1 MVAAMA
7 NEQRFVPYY
16 AADID
21 GGVYKEIV
29 VLPAKDIPDN
39 KRGLRNGLA
48 QQVLHERMVQSQYK

>member
-29 VLPAKDIPDN
+29 VLPTKDIPDN